1 MCMIGVFAVSGALA
15 DLSVSQKE
23 INVDFIDSRPGTA
36 AAEPAEVAAP
46 APAQYGDAKA
56 ARLDLQWDPNGGT
69 KGRYVLLVNGKALDW
84 EQDIGAAVDFCA
96 ANGIA
101 MERFEDGNGYASIQE
116 IVLAGNI
123 PVISDYGFYEV
134 GIMLSNGEL
143 TLTAGTTTMIFT
155 REAQAGKAP
164 AIEVRADAAA
174 EEFNGK
180 WTCVALSMDGQTVDA
195 ATAKAIGQVLPDMDF
210 DNGVIKMSGGP
221 IAEIFSSLSK
231 SLTYA
236 DGAYSLAAD
245 SGNVSITVNMLQDG
259 TMSLTFAV
267 GEQSTTLS
275 FAKAE

>member
-1 MCMIGVFAVSGALA
+1 MMKKITAMLLALMLA
-15 DLSVSQKE
+15 CLMSC
-23 INVDFIDSRPGTA
+23 A
-36 AAEPAEVAAP
+36 
-46 APAQYGDAKA
+46 
-56 ARLDLQWDPNGGT
+56 
-69 KGRYVLLVNGKALDW
+69 
-84 EQDIGAAVDFCA
+84 CA
-96 ANGIA
+96 ADADPLYVGEWYLQTMADGEETMNVSAMGINGILTLNDDWTCSVTGLGEN
-101 MERFEDGNGYASIQE
+101 MTGTWKDENE
-116 IVLAGNI
+116 NI
-123 PVISDYGFYEV
+123 TAVIGGDEV